1 MTNTQETT
9 GTRLEP
15 RLLLLLCAA
24 VLFTGW
30 VKFLFDDYTV
40 YILDYLFRAICLTVI
55 FWNCSLIDLAAP
67 PSRWI
72 RTLVLTAIVFYV
84 DLTIFQA
91 YRYFQVPEPLFYNH
105 LFPRLENAL
114 FLYFDLTVGLALVAL
129 SEEIVFRYLFAKL
142 GKHRGWST
150 ATLYITSSI
159 AFGLLHLPQGLALVT
174 FASITGFIFMF
185 LYRFTDSL
193 WPVVTVHYL
202 FNLLVFSK
210 AGCEWGVTGCL
221 PA

>member
-1 MTNTQETT
+1 MAITQETR

-24 VLFTGW
+24 VLFAGW

-40 YILDYLFRAICLTVI
+40 YILDYLFRVLCLTVV
-55 FWNCSLIDLAAP
+55 FWNCSLIDLAAS
-67 PSRWI
+67 PSRWV

-84 DLTIFQA
+84 ELSNYQV
-91 YRYFQVPEPLFYNH
+91 YRYFQVPDPLFYNQ
-105 LFPRLENAL
+105 LFHRLEEGS
-114 FLYFDLTVGLALVAL
+114 FLYFDLTVGLVLVAL

-142 GKHRGWST
+142 WQHRGWST
-150 ATLYITSSI
+150 ATLYMASSI
-159 AFGLLHLPQGLALVT
+159 AFGLLHLPQGWALVAFT
-174 FASITGFIFMF
+174 SITGILFMF

-193 WPVVTVHYL
+193 WPVVVVHYL
-202 FNLLVFSK
+202 LNFLIFSSV
-210 AGCEWGVTGCL
+210 GCEWGVTGCL